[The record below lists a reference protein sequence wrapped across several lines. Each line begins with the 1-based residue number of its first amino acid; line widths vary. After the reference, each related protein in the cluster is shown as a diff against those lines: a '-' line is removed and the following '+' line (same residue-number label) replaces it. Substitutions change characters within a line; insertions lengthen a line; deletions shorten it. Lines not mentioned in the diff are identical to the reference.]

1 MPTPSAARPA
11 PETDQATETRPMD
24 RPASSMIHTLNL
36 KLPTPSPPFSATA
49 ALRNGPLPVFFFPTS
64 GSSFPTD
71 RNSIPMAT
79 YCEPFAA
86 TAERSGPA
94 LQQIHRVE
102 EP

>member
-1 MPTPSAARPA
+1 
-11 PETDQATETRPMD
+11 MD

-49 ALRNGPLPVFFFPTS
+49 ALRNGPLPLFFFPTS